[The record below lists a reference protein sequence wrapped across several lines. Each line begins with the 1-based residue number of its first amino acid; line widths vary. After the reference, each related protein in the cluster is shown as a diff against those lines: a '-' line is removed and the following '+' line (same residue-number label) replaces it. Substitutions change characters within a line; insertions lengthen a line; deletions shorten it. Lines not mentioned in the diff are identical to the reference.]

1 MSAPNQT
8 AFAVLSQVA
17 LAADGAVLGL
27 ALAYIAVRSVLK
39 FKTTSSSLN
48 KVKKAPPASPIS
60 FLSSVILLIK
70 SQIRLLSVMRGSS
83 SFEESWRRN
92 PSSTVPFILVDGG
105 NRPKSDYL
113 KINMDESKH
122 PLPLKTVGLL
132 DEEKILPVGKE
143 ITAVGL
149 VSLKNGILEVMAC
162 RDLPFFL

>member
-92 PSSTVPFILVDGG
+92 PSSTVIGRNKTFCSLMSLTRKLLPWRGHKRYIYIPYLNLTFFRIEFYQNLFI
-105 NRPKSDYL
+105 
-113 KINMDESKH
+113 
-122 PLPLKTVGLL
+122 
-132 DEEKILPVGKE
+132 
-143 ITAVGL
+143 
-149 VSLKNGILEVMAC
+149 C
-162 RDLPFFL
+162 